1 MFKNI
6 NNQQIQEISAYI
18 FMIIFMFAILH
29 FHVIPAVL
37 AGLLAYVMTTKLM
50 HQLSVKI
57 PSDSTQSKI
66 VGMFVGLGSLGLIS
80 FLVFILI
87 KALNGENMTDMTNTV
102 IETINQSRKLLP
114 PEIAVYIPDN
124 ISEMKKNLISNLKE
138 HLLSFAN
145 FGKGALYS
153 ILLVLIGWLIGIL
166 IACQKKSTNQ
176 THFSKKWNELWRKL
190 SESFRFV
197 VFAQVKVAAFNSIFM
212 AIFLFIVCPIIGW
225 DIPYSKMLVV
235 ITFLCGLLPII
246 GNLISNSISFIL
258 ALTVSFPAAIAALC
272 MLMLVHKLEYFIIS
286 KSLGSDIDSDIW
298 ELLIVLFAF
307 EILFGVAGMVFSPI
321 LYAFFKTEMR
331 QFNWLP
337 TTK

>member
-18 FMIIFMFAILH
+18 FMIIFMFAILQ

-57 PSDSTQSKI
+57 PSDSTQSKV

-102 IETINQSRKLLP
+102 IETINQSRRLLP

-166 IACQKKSTNQ
+166 IA
-176 THFSKKWNELWRKL
+176 
-190 SESFRFV
+190 
-197 VFAQVKVAAFNSIFM
+197 
-212 AIFLFIVCPIIGW
+212 
-225 DIPYSKMLVV
+225 
-235 ITFLCGLLPII
+235 
-246 GNLISNSISFIL
+246 
-258 ALTVSFPAAIAALC
+258 
-272 MLMLVHKLEYFIIS
+272 
-286 KSLGSDIDSDIW
+286 
-298 ELLIVLFAF
+298 
-307 EILFGVAGMVFSPI
+307 
-321 LYAFFKTEMR
+321 
-331 QFNWLP
+331 
-337 TTK
+337 